1 MKTYIAAALSG
12 IMLLASSLTGEAHH
26 LEPSDFTV
34 AGFTKDTTA
43 YDVRRAWGEPVV
55 TGTVSGDYK
64 KSGIWHLKIRD
75 SIWVYPDFSLLFSD
89 SRYGREKIY
98 SLAVLYDSGCPLPK
112 GIRLGDSAEKVK
124 KIYGSPSAERTEENG
139 DFIWEYRGETE
150 EKEADGPS
158 LHMKFRK
165 DRLIGAVLFF
175 RSE

>member
-26 LEPSDFTV
+26 LGPSDFTV

-55 TGTVSGDYK
+55 TGPVSGDYK

-75 SIWVYPDFSLLFSD
+75 SIWMYPDFSLLFSD

-112 GIRLGDSAEKVK
+112 GIRLGDSAE
-124 KIYGSPSAERTEENG
+124 R
-139 DFIWEYRGETE
+139 
-150 EKEADGPS
+150 
-158 LHMKFRK
+158 
-165 DRLIGAVLFF
+165 
-175 RSE
+175 

>member
-26 LEPSDFTV
+26 LGPSDFTV

-75 SIWVYPDFSLLFSD
+75 SIWMYPDFSLLFSD
-89 SRYGREKIY
+89 SR
-98 SLAVLYDSGCPLPK
+98 
-112 GIRLGDSAEKVK
+112 
-124 KIYGSPSAERTEENG
+124 
-139 DFIWEYRGETE
+139 
-150 EKEADGPS
+150 
-158 LHMKFRK
+158 
-165 DRLIGAVLFF
+165 IGAVLFF